1 MAKQTSFF
9 SSISRLYPHVRPI
22 IPRLV
27 MGLLCAL
34 LASVVA
40 LTIPQVLRV
49 LVNESLEPGGSADA
63 VWTASLVILGLGI
76 AEAGLVAL
84 RRQFVINPATTVETR
99 MRVSLYGHLQDLTV
113 SFHDRWGSGQLLSRA
128 MTDLNFLRRWMAF
141 GAIML
146 VVTTLT
152 VVIGV
157 VVMFAMSWQ
166 LALIFLAAAVPIMIY
181 GFRFRT
187 RFSKVARRSQD
198 QAGDLATTVEE
209 SVHGIRVLK
218 AFGRSREAL
227 ENFNE
232 QAEELRQTEIAKAKH
247 LATFSL
253 VVTLLPELA
262 LGAGLVVGIMLAST
276 GELSIGALVAFFATA
291 AVIAAPVEFCGM
303 LLAMAL
309 TAKTAVDRHF
319 EVMDSVNTIT
329 SPDQPRRPAELK
341 GALSF
346 NNATFAYE
354 DAPDKPILKDISLD
368 IRPGET
374 MALVGITGSG
384 KSALLQLV
392 PRLYDVTAGS
402 ITIDGVDLREFSVED
417 LRTVVAVAFEDT
429 TLFSSSVR
437 DNVLLGAPAGLP
449 AEAPRGGPRG
459 GARRRPGPLRLLPP
473 GRAGHPDRRGGAQP
487 LRRPA
492 AAHRPGPRHRR
503 PAQGAGPGRS
513 AVRPGRPHRGTR
525 RDRLREV
532 LADTT
537 TLIVAHRPST
547 VALADRVALL
557 EDGRI
562 TAVGTHAELLA
573 AEPPLPLRDRQ
584 PRPGTAGPGLR
595 TAGLRTVRPQRRGG
609 FPMSSATFGT
619 ANEDNAH
626 LSKSESKTVRR
637 RSLALLRL
645 PDPPGPPA
653 VLADHRR
660 RRAVPGRPRR
670 RAGADRLRHRPR
682 PAGPERRRQPPAGA
696 HRRRLPGRRRRHGRA
711 SPPCT

>member
-1 MAKQTSFF
+1 MAKQTPFF
-9 SSISRLYPHVRPI
+9 TSISRLYPHVKPI
-22 IPRLV
+22 IPRLF

-34 LASVVA
+34 LASIVA
-40 LTIPQVLRV
+40 LAIPQVLRV
-49 LVNESLEPGGSADA
+49 LVNSSLQPGGATEA
-63 VWTASLVILGLGI
+63 VWIASLVILGLGI

-157 VVMFAMSWQ
+157 VVMFSMSWQ

-187 RFSKVARRSQD
+187 RFSKVTRRSQD

-227 ENFNE
+227 ENFNG

-247 LATFSL
+247 QAIFSM

-262 LGAGLVVGIMLAST
+262 LGAGLVVGIILAAD
-276 GELSIGALVAFFATA
+276 GQLSIGALVAFFATA
-291 AVIAAPVEFCGM
+291 AVVAAPVEFSGM

-309 TAKTAVDRHF
+309 TAKTAIDRHF
-319 EVMDSVNTIT
+319 EVMDAVNTIT
-329 SPDQPRRPAELK
+329 GPDQPREPAHLT

-346 NNATFAYE
+346 NAATFAFE
-354 DAPDKPILKDISLD
+354 DAPDKPILKEVSLD

-402 ITIDGVDLREFSVED
+402 ITIDGVDLREFSVEE
-417 LRTVVAVAFEDT
+417 LRTVVGVAFEDT

-437 DNVLLGAPAGLP
+437 DNVLLGAKERSQATLEEALDVAQAHFAYSLPDGLDTLIGEEGLSLSGGQRQRIALARAIAAKP
-449 AEAPRGGPRG
+449 KVLVLDDPLSALDVNTEVLVEA
-459 GARRRPGPLRLLPP
+459 
-473 GRAGHPDRRGGAQP
+473 
-487 LRRPA
+487 
-492 AAHRPGPRHRR
+492 
-503 PAQGAGPGRS
+503 
-513 AVRPGRPHRGTR
+513 
-525 RDRLREV
+525 RLREV

-557 EDGRI
+557 EEGRI
-562 TAVGTHAELLA
+562 AAVGTHTELLA
-573 AEPPLPLRDRQ
+573 HNEHYRYVIASLETEPRDLDSELSDLSELRD
-584 PRPGTAGPGLR
+584 
-595 TAGLRTVRPQRRGG
+595 
-609 FPMSSATFGT
+609 
-619 ANEDNAH
+619 E
-626 LSKSESKTVRR
+626 SEEISR
-637 RSLALLRL
+637 
-645 PDPPGPPA
+645 
-653 VLADHRR
+653 
-660 RRAVPGRPRR
+660 
-670 RAGADRLRHRPR
+670 
-682 PAGPERRRQPPAGA
+682 
-696 HRRRLPGRRRRHGRA
+696 
-711 SPPCT
+711 

>member
-9 SSISRLYPHVRPI
+9 SSISRLYPHVKPI

-49 LVNESLEPGGSADA
+49 LINQSLEPGGSTDA

-157 VVMFAMSWQ
+157 AVMFAMSWQ

-247 LATFSL
+247 VATFSL

-262 LGAGLVVGIMLAST
+262 LGTGLVVGILLAST

-329 SPDQPRRPAELK
+329 SPEHPRSPAELQ

-346 NNATFAYE
+346 HNATFAYE
-354 DAPDKPILKDISLD
+354 DAPDKPILTDVTLD
-368 IRPGET
+368 IKPGET

-449 AEAPRGGPRG
+449 PERREEALEEALDVAQAHFAYSLPDGLDTLIGEEGLSLSGGQRQRIALARAIAARPRVLVLDD
-459 GARRRPGPLRLLPP
+459 PL
-473 GRAGHPDRRGGAQP
+473 
-487 LRRPA
+487 
-492 AAHRPGPRHRR
+492 
-503 PAQGAGPGRS
+503 S
-513 AVRPGRPHRGTR
+513 ALDVHTEELVET
-525 RDRLREV
+525 RLREV
-532 LADTT
+532 LTATT

-562 TAVGTHAELLA
+562 TAVGTHTELLA
-573 AEPPLPLRDRQ
+573 ENPHYRYVIASLDPEPRDLDSDLLDSELSGLNAEEVSR
-584 PRPGTAGPGLR
+584 
-595 TAGLRTVRPQRRGG
+595 
-609 FPMSSATFGT
+609 
-619 ANEDNAH
+619 
-626 LSKSESKTVRR
+626 
-637 RSLALLRL
+637 
-645 PDPPGPPA
+645 
-653 VLADHRR
+653 
-660 RRAVPGRPRR
+660 
-670 RAGADRLRHRPR
+670 
-682 PAGPERRRQPPAGA
+682 
-696 HRRRLPGRRRRHGRA
+696 
-711 SPPCT
+711 

>member
-1 MAKQTSFF
+1 MAKQTPFF
-9 SSISRLYPHVRPI
+9 SSISRLYPHVKPI
-22 IPRLV
+22 LPRLV

-40 LTIPQVLRV
+40 LAIPQVLRV
-49 LVNESLEPGGSADA
+49 LVNQSLQPGGDAAA
-63 VWTASLVILGLGI
+63 VWTASLVILGLGV

-157 VVMFAMSWQ
+157 VVMFSMSWQ

-262 LGAGLVVGIMLAST
+262 LGAGLVVGIVLAST
-276 GELSIGALVAFFATA
+276 GDLSIGSLVAFFATA

-309 TAKTAVDRHF
+309 TAKSVVDRHF

-329 SPDQPRRPAELK
+329 DPAAPRRPAEVK

-346 NNATFAYE
+346 HNATFAFE
-354 DAPDKPILKDISLD
+354 DAPDKPILKDINLD

-374 MALVGITGSG
+374 MALVGVTGSG

-392 PRLYDVTAGS
+392 PRLYEVTAGS
-402 ITIDGVDLREFSVED
+402 ITIDGVDLREFSVEE

-437 DNVLLGAPAGLP
+437 ENVLLGAPDYGSDQRRGEALEEALDVAQAHFAYSLPAGLDTLIGEEGLSLSGGQRQRIALARAIAARP
-449 AEAPRGGPRG
+449 TVLVLDDPLSALDVNTEELVEA
-459 GARRRPGPLRLLPP
+459 
-473 GRAGHPDRRGGAQP
+473 
-487 LRRPA
+487 
-492 AAHRPGPRHRR
+492 
-503 PAQGAGPGRS
+503 
-513 AVRPGRPHRGTR
+513 
-525 RDRLREV
+525 RLRQV
-532 LADTT
+532 LAETT

-557 EDGRI
+557 ENGRV
-562 TAVGTHAELLA
+562 TAVGTHAGLLA
-573 AEPPLPLRDRQ
+573 QNSHYRHVIASLDEEPRDLDSELSALEAEEVSR
-584 PRPGTAGPGLR
+584 
-595 TAGLRTVRPQRRGG
+595 
-609 FPMSSATFGT
+609 
-619 ANEDNAH
+619 
-626 LSKSESKTVRR
+626 
-637 RSLALLRL
+637 
-645 PDPPGPPA
+645 
-653 VLADHRR
+653 
-660 RRAVPGRPRR
+660 
-670 RAGADRLRHRPR
+670 
-682 PAGPERRRQPPAGA
+682 
-696 HRRRLPGRRRRHGRA
+696 
-711 SPPCT
+711 

>member
-1 MAKQTSFF
+1 MAKQTPFF

-22 IPRLV
+22 MPRLV
-27 MGLLCAL
+27 MGLVSAL
-34 LASVVA
+34 MASLVA
-40 LTIPQVLRV
+40 LAIPQVLRV
-49 LVNESLEPGGSADA
+49 LINDWLRPGGNSQA
-63 VWTASLVILGLGI
+63 VWIASGVILVLGI

-99 MRVSLYGHLQDLTV
+99 MRVSLYDHLQDLTV

-232 QAEELRQTEIAKAKH
+232 QAEELRQTEIVKAKH
-247 LATFSL
+247 LAAFSL

-262 LGAGLVVGIMLAST
+262 LGAGLVVGIMLAAG
-276 GELSIGALVAFFATA
+276 GELSIGSLVAFFATA
-291 AVIAAPVEFCGM
+291 AVIATPVEFCGM

-329 SPDQPRRPAELK
+329 SPPQPRRPAELK
-341 GALSF
+341 GALGF
-346 NNATFAYE
+346 HHATFAFE
-354 DAPDKPILKDISLD
+354 DAPDKPILKDICLD

-392 PRLYDVTAGS
+392 PRLFEATAGS
-402 ITIDGVDLREFSVED
+402 VTIDGVDLRDFSVEE
-417 LRTVVAVAFEDT
+417 LRTVVSVAFEDT

-437 DNVLLGAPAGLP
+437 ENVLLGVQGEESQERREEIL
-449 AEAPRGGPRG
+449 AEALDTAQAHFAYSLPEGLDTLIGEEGLSLSGGQRQRIAL
-459 GARRRPGPLRLLPP
+459 ARAVAAKPKVLVLDDPL
-473 GRAGHPDRRGGAQP
+473 
-487 LRRPA
+487 
-492 AAHRPGPRHRR
+492 
-503 PAQGAGPGRS
+503 S
-513 AVRPGRPHRGTR
+513 ALDVNTEELVEA
-525 RDRLREV
+525 RLREV

-562 TAVGTHAELLA
+562 AAVGTHTELLA
-573 AEPPLPLRDRQ
+573 ENSHYRYVIASLDPEPRDLDSELSALEAEEVSR
-584 PRPGTAGPGLR
+584 
-595 TAGLRTVRPQRRGG
+595 
-609 FPMSSATFGT
+609 
-619 ANEDNAH
+619 
-626 LSKSESKTVRR
+626 
-637 RSLALLRL
+637 
-645 PDPPGPPA
+645 
-653 VLADHRR
+653 
-660 RRAVPGRPRR
+660 
-670 RAGADRLRHRPR
+670 
-682 PAGPERRRQPPAGA
+682 
-696 HRRRLPGRRRRHGRA
+696 
-711 SPPCT
+711 

>member
-9 SSISRLYPHVRPI
+9 TSVKRLYPHVKPI
-22 IPRLV
+22 LPRLL
-27 MGLLCAL
+27 MGLLSAL
-34 LASVVA
+34 MASIVA
-40 LTIPQVLRV
+40 LAIPQVLRV
-49 LVNESLEPGGSADA
+49 LINGSLHPGGSGNA
-63 VWTASLVILGLGI
+63 VWIAAVVVLALGI

-157 VVMFAMSWQ
+157 VVMFSMSWQ
-166 LALIFLAAAVPIMIY
+166 LALIFLAAAVPIMVFS
-181 GFRFRT
+181 FRFRR
-187 RFSKVARRSQD
+187 RFSLVTRLSQD

-232 QAEELRQTEIAKAKH
+232 QAEELRQTEITKAKH
-247 LATFSL
+247 QATFTL

-262 LGAGLVVGIMLAST
+262 LGIGLVTGILLVSG
-276 GELSIGALVAFFATA
+276 GELSIGSLVAFFATA
-291 AVIAAPVEFCGM
+291 AVVASPVEFSGM

-309 TAKTAVDRHF
+309 TAKTALDRHF
-319 EVMDSVNTIT
+319 EVMDTRNTIT
-329 SPDQPRRPAELK
+329 DPANPTSPAELR

-346 NNATFAYE
+346 NGAAFGFDDGAR
-354 DAPDKPILKDISLD
+354 LLHDITLD
-368 IRPGET
+368 IKPGET

-392 PRLYDVTAGS
+392 PRLYDVTEGS
-402 ITIDGVDLREFSVED
+402 VRIDGVDVRDFSVKQ

-437 DNVLLGAPAGLP
+437 DNVLLGAPDASEEALDEALDVAQAHFAYSLPDGVETLIGEEGLSLSGGQRQRIALARAIAAKP
-449 AEAPRGGPRG
+449 KVLVLDDPLSALDVNTEELVEA
-459 GARRRPGPLRLLPP
+459 
-473 GRAGHPDRRGGAQP
+473 
-487 LRRPA
+487 
-492 AAHRPGPRHRR
+492 
-503 PAQGAGPGRS
+503 
-513 AVRPGRPHRGTR
+513 
-525 RDRLREV
+525 RLREV
-532 LADTT
+532 LRDTT

-557 EDGRI
+557 ENGSI
-562 TAVGTHAELLA
+562 TAVGTHTELLA
-573 AEPPLPLRDRQ
+573 
-584 PRPGTAGPGLR
+584 
-595 TAGLRTVRPQRRGG
+595 
-609 FPMSSATFGT
+609 
-619 ANEDNAH
+619 DNAH
-626 LSKSESKTVRR
+626 YRYVIA
-637 RSLALLRL
+637 SL
-645 PDPPGPPA
+645 D
-653 VLADHRR
+653 
-660 RRAVPGRPRR
+660 
-670 RAGADRLRHRPR
+670 
-682 PAGPERRRQPPAGA
+682 AGPKDLDRELDELEHELDSEQHMDQAGE
-696 HRRRLPGRRRRHGRA
+696 GRR
-711 SPPCT
+711 

>member
-1 MAKQTSFF
+1 MAKQSSFF
-9 SSISRLYPHVRPI
+9 TSISRLYPHVRPI
-22 IPRLV
+22 LPRLV

-40 LTIPQVLRV
+40 LAIPQVLRV
-49 LVNESLEPGGSADA
+49 LVNESLKPGGSTDA
-63 VWTASLVILGLGI
+63 VWTASLIILGLGI

-157 VVMFAMSWQ
+157 VVMFSMSWQ

-187 RFSKVARRSQD
+187 WFSKVARRSQD

-218 AFGRSREAL
+218 AYGRSREAL

-262 LGAGLVVGIMLAST
+262 LGAGLVVGVVLAST
-276 GELSIGALVAFFATA
+276 DQLSIGSLVAFFATA
-291 AVIAAPVEFCGM
+291 AVVAAPVEFCGM

-309 TAKTAVDRHF
+309 TAKSAVDRHF
-319 EVMDSVNTIT
+319 EVMDAKNTIT
-329 SPDQPRRPAELK
+329 SPDQPRRPADLT

-346 NNATFAYE
+346 RNATFAFE
-354 DAPDKPILKDISLD
+354 DAPDKPILKNISLD

-392 PRLYDVTAGS
+392 PRLYDVTGGS

-437 DNVLLGAPAGLP
+437 DNVLLGAP
-449 AEAPRGGPRG
+449 
-459 GARRRPGPLRLLPP
+459 
-473 GRAGHPDRRGGAQP
+473 
-487 LRRPA
+487 
-492 AAHRPGPRHRR
+492 
-503 PAQGAGPGRS
+503 GAGSAEGRDAALEEALDVAQAHFAYSLPDGVDTLIGEEGLSLSGGQRQRIALARAIAAKPAVLVLDDPLS
-513 AVRPGRPHRGTR
+513 ALDVNTEELVER
-525 RDRLREV
+525 RLREV

-557 EDGRI
+557 EEGRI

-573 AEPPLPLRDRQ
+573 RNSHYRYVIASLDTEPRD
-584 PRPGTAGPGLR
+584 LDSE
-595 TAGLRTVRPQRRGG
+595 L
-609 FPMSSATFGT
+609 SAL
-619 ANEDNAH
+619 EDQ
-626 LSKSESKTVRR
+626 SEEISR
-637 RSLALLRL
+637 
-645 PDPPGPPA
+645 
-653 VLADHRR
+653 
-660 RRAVPGRPRR
+660 
-670 RAGADRLRHRPR
+670 
-682 PAGPERRRQPPAGA
+682 
-696 HRRRLPGRRRRHGRA
+696 
-711 SPPCT
+711 

>member
-1 MAKQTSFF
+1 MAKQSSFF
-9 SSISRLYPHVRPI
+9 TSISRLYPHVRPI
-22 IPRLV
+22 LPRLV

-40 LTIPQVLRV
+40 LAIPQVLRV
-49 LVNESLEPGGSADA
+49 LVNESLKPGGSTDA

-157 VVMFAMSWQ
+157 AVMFSMSWQ

-262 LGAGLVVGIMLAST
+262 LGAGLVVGVMLAST
-276 GELSIGALVAFFATA
+276 DQLSIGSLVAFFATA
-291 AVIAAPVEFCGM
+291 AVVAAPVEFCGM

-309 TAKTAVDRHF
+309 TAKSAVDRHF
-319 EVMDSVNTIT
+319 EVMDAKNTIT
-329 SPDQPRRPAELK
+329 SPDQPRRPAKLK

-346 NNATFAYE
+346 RNATFAFE
-354 DAPDKPILKDISLD
+354 DAPDKPILKNISLD

-402 ITIDGVDLREFSVED
+402 ITIDGVDLREFSVQD

-437 DNVLLGAPAGLP
+437 DNVLLGAPDAGSAEGRDAALAVALDVAQAHFAYSLP
-449 AEAPRGGPRG
+449 DGVETLIGEEGLSLSGGQRQRIAL
-459 GARRRPGPLRLLPP
+459 ARAIAAKPAVLVLDDPL
-473 GRAGHPDRRGGAQP
+473 
-487 LRRPA
+487 
-492 AAHRPGPRHRR
+492 
-503 PAQGAGPGRS
+503 S
-513 AVRPGRPHRGTR
+513 ALDVNTEELVER
-525 RDRLREV
+525 RLREV

-562 TAVGTHAELLA
+562 TAVGTHTELLA
-573 AEPPLPLRDRQ
+573 RNSHYRYVIASLDTEPRD
-584 PRPGTAGPGLR
+584 LDSE
-595 TAGLRTVRPQRRGG
+595 LSVL
-609 FPMSSATFGT
+609 
-619 ANEDNAH
+619 EDQ
-626 LSKSESKTVRR
+626 SEEISR
-637 RSLALLRL
+637 
-645 PDPPGPPA
+645 
-653 VLADHRR
+653 
-660 RRAVPGRPRR
+660 
-670 RAGADRLRHRPR
+670 
-682 PAGPERRRQPPAGA
+682 
-696 HRRRLPGRRRRHGRA
+696 
-711 SPPCT
+711 

>member
-1 MAKQTSFF
+1 MAKQTPFF

-22 IPRLV
+22 MPRLV
-27 MGLLCAL
+27 MGLLSAL
-34 LASVVA
+34 LASIVA
-40 LTIPQVLRV
+40 LAIPQVLRV
-49 LVNESLEPGGSADA
+49 LINDWLRPGGSGQA
-63 VWTASLVILGLGI
+63 VWIASAVILVLGI

-99 MRVSLYGHLQDLTV
+99 MRVSLYDHLQDLTV

-157 VVMFAMSWQ
+157 VVMFSMSWQ

-232 QAEELRQTEIAKAKH
+232 QAEELRQTEISKAKH
-247 LATFSL
+247 LAAFSL

-262 LGAGLVVGIMLAST
+262 LGAGLVVGVMLAA
-276 GELSIGALVAFFATA
+276 GGQLSVGSLVAFFATA

-329 SPDQPRRPAELK
+329 SPPEPRRPAELK
-341 GALSF
+341 GALGFHNASF
-346 NNATFAYE
+346 AFE

-392 PRLYDVTAGS
+392 PRLFEVSSGS
-402 ITIDGVDLREFSVED
+402 VTIDGVDLRDFSVEE

-437 DNVLLGAPAGLP
+437 DNVLLGVPGHESAERREQIL
-449 AEAPRGGPRG
+449 AEALDTAQAHFAYSLPEGLDTLIGEEGLSLSGGQRQRIAL
-459 GARRRPGPLRLLPP
+459 AR
-473 GRAGHPDRRGGAQP
+473 AVAAQP
-487 LRRPA
+487 KVLVLDDPL
-492 AAHRPGPRHRR
+492 
-503 PAQGAGPGRS
+503 S
-513 AVRPGRPHRGTR
+513 ALDVNTEELVEA
-525 RDRLREV
+525 RLREV

-562 TAVGTHAELLA
+562 SAVGTHTELLA
-573 AEPPLPLRDRQ
+573 ENSHYRYVIASLDPEPRDLDSELSALEAEEVSR
-584 PRPGTAGPGLR
+584 
-595 TAGLRTVRPQRRGG
+595 
-609 FPMSSATFGT
+609 
-619 ANEDNAH
+619 
-626 LSKSESKTVRR
+626 
-637 RSLALLRL
+637 
-645 PDPPGPPA
+645 
-653 VLADHRR
+653 
-660 RRAVPGRPRR
+660 
-670 RAGADRLRHRPR
+670 
-682 PAGPERRRQPPAGA
+682 
-696 HRRRLPGRRRRHGRA
+696 
-711 SPPCT
+711 

>member
-9 SSISRLYPHVRPI
+9 RSISRLYPHVRPI

-49 LVNESLEPGGSADA
+49 LVNESLKPGGTSDA
-63 VWTASLVILGLGI
+63 VWTAAVVILVLGI

-152 VVIGV
+152 VVIGI
-157 VVMFAMSWQ
+157 VVMFSMSWQ
-166 LALIFLAAAVPIMIY
+166 LALIFLAAAVPIMAY

-232 QAEELRQTEIAKAKH
+232 QAEELRQTEIVKAKH
-247 LATFSL
+247 QATFTM

-262 LGAGLVVGIMLAST
+262 LGAGLVVGVMLCAS
-276 GELSIGALVAFFATA
+276 GQLSIGALVAFFATA
-291 AVIAAPVEFCGM
+291 AVIAAPVEFSGM

-309 TAKTAVDRHF
+309 TAKSAVDRHF

-329 SPDQPRRPAELK
+329 SPPAPRSPSQLK

-346 NNATFAYE
+346 KNATFAFE
-354 DAPDKPILKDISLD
+354 DAPDKPILKEINLD
-368 IRPGET
+368 VRPGET

-384 KSALLQLV
+384 KSALIQLV
-392 PRLYDVTAGS
+392 PRLFDVTDGS
-402 ITIDGVDLREFSVED
+402 ITIDGVDLREFDVD
-417 LRTVVAVAFEDT
+417 GLRRVVGVAFEDT

-437 DNVLLGAPAGLP
+437 DNVLLGAPDRTEEALDEALDVAQAHFAYSLPEGVDTLIGEEGLSLSGGQRQRI
-449 AEAPRGGPRG
+449 ALARAIAARPRVLVLDD
-459 GARRRPGPLRLLPP
+459 PL
-473 GRAGHPDRRGGAQP
+473 
-487 LRRPA
+487 
-492 AAHRPGPRHRR
+492 
-503 PAQGAGPGRS
+503 S
-513 AVRPGRPHRGTR
+513 ALDVHTEELVET
-525 RDRLREV
+525 RLRAV
-532 LADTT
+532 LKDTT

-562 TAVGTHAELLA
+562 AAVGTHTELLA
-573 AEPPLPLRDRQ
+573 HNPHYRYVIASLDQEPRD
-584 PRPGTAGPGLR
+584 LDSE
-595 TAGLRTVRPQRRGG
+595 L
-609 FPMSSATFGT
+609 SEL
-619 ANEDNAH
+619 EDE
-626 LSKSESKTVRR
+626 SEDSIR
-637 RSLALLRL
+637 
-645 PDPPGPPA
+645 
-653 VLADHRR
+653 
-660 RRAVPGRPRR
+660 
-670 RAGADRLRHRPR
+670 
-682 PAGPERRRQPPAGA
+682 
-696 HRRRLPGRRRRHGRA
+696 
-711 SPPCT
+711 